1 MRRDF
6 SAARMLGILAL
17 AELLG
22 MAVWFAASAVAPEL
36 RERWGLSAEGAAW
49 LTTVVQLGFVAGT
62 AAAAVLNL
70 ADIIQSRRY
79 FAVSALAAAAANMSM
94 LLVPSYPAA
103 LVARFFTGFFLAGV
117 YPPALKMAATWS
129 QRSRGLA
136 VAMVVGALTVGK
148 ATPYLVTVL
157 TSLELRPV
165 VLVTSA
171 GAVVAAGLVGLLYR
185 DGPHAFPRRAFDWA
199 LVMTVVRHR
208 PTRLATWG
216 YLGHM
221 WELYAMWTWIP
232 AFLAA
237 SIAAGAEAGAMPDGG
252 TAHLLAWAAI
262 AVGGPGALW
271 GGWIASRWG
280 YPRTVTVSM
289 AVSGTLAILIGF
301 LFGGSLWLVVPAA
314 LLWGFFVV
322 ADSAQ
327 FSALVTEV
335 APPHAV
341 GTALT
346 LQTSAGFLLTMA
358 TIQLIPVLV
367 GIIGWRWA
375 FMVLALGPAAGI
387 LAISRLRAPGYLQG
401 IASGP

>member
-1 MRRDF
+1 
-6 SAARMLGILAL
+6 MLGILAL

-36 RERWGLSAEGAAW
+36 RQRWGLSAEGVAW

-62 AAAAVLNL
+62 AVAAVLNL
-70 ADIIQSRRY
+70 ADIIESRRY
-79 FAVSALAAAAANMSM
+79 FMLSALAAGAANMSL
-94 LLVPSYPAA
+94 LLVASYPAA

-129 QRSRGLA
+129 QKARGLA
-136 VAMVVGALTVGK
+136 VATVVGALTVGK
-148 ATPYLVTVL
+148 ATPYLITVL

-171 GAVVAAGLVGLLYR
+171 GSVMAAGLVGLLYH
-185 DGPHAFPRRAFDWA
+185 DGPHPFPRRAFDWA

-221 WELYAMWTWIP
+221 WEVYAMWTWIP

-237 SIAAGAEAGAMPDGG
+237 SVAAGAATGFPQGDG

-262 AVGGPGALW
+262 AIGGPGALW
-271 GGWIASRWG
+271 GGWVASRWG
-280 YPRTVTVSM
+280 YPRTVTVCM
-289 AVSGTLAILIGF
+289 AVSGTLAIVIGF
-301 LFGGSLWLVVPAA
+301 LFGASLWMVALAA

-346 LQTSAGFLLTMA
+346 LQTSAGFLLTMV
-358 TIQLIPVLV
+358 TIQLIPILV
-367 GIIGWRWA
+367 GVIGWRWA
-375 FMVLALGPAAGI
+375 FVVLALGPMAGI
-387 LAISRLRAPGYLQG
+387 LAISRLRGSRG
-401 IASGP
+401 IRTGAS